1 MPACFPVLAPVRKE
15 VRGIRVRAPAHII
28 DRVVPDTSVSELK
41 SYEGDKVTVRLGA
54 IAANDGVTTGCP
66 LHFSGDFF
74 SDLELPYADVR
85 TDRHHELGRVVR
97 KRLDRLRNDA
107 SNGASPTRM
116 HRTHVSA
123 RWMRN

>member
-1 MPACFPVLAPVRKE
+1 MPACSPALAPVRKE
-15 VRGIRVRAPAHII
+15 VRGIGVRAPAHII

-41 SYEGDKVTVRLGA
+41 SYQGDKVTVRLGA
-54 IAANDGVTTGCP
+54 IAANDGVTPGCP

-85 TDRHHELGRVVR
+85 TDRHHEFGRVVR

-107 SNGASPTRM
+107 SNGASPPRM